1 MKLTLPSSWTCKAR
15 RRKCDRAR
23 PTCQVCAERGV
34 ACEGY
39 DVRLRW
45 GTGIASR
52 GRFTGADAPAESSIP
67 PRLQGRQRDLLRE
80 RKRQLQVADQVR
92 ESSGSEILAE
102 GTEGRM

>member
-1 MKLTLPSSWTCKAR
+1 M
-15 RRKCDRAR
+15 
-23 PTCQVCAERGV
+23 

-80 RKRQLQVADQVR
+80 RKRQLHVADQVR
-92 ESSGSEILAE
+92 ESSGSEILVE
-102 GTEGRM
+102 GTEGRG